1 MRLRPA
7 RMHGGTPM
15 LPPRQTDTWPHELG
29 MLLRTFVPRLGV
41 ARPADGEPADQYTS
55 TLPVG
60 LGLKESL

>member
-1 MRLRPA
+1 
-7 RMHGGTPM
+7 
-15 LPPRQTDTWPHELG
+15 